1 MHQSAILI
9 AFSQEKKAAKAWVIY
24 RIQGGICTI
33 HMLYICTIEHTGAS
47 PNHVLQDVHVF
58 SQHWAKFSITPTTG
72 FLLENFVP
80 VKEALN
86 IGGKSHLD
94 TTS

>member
-1 MHQSAILI
+1 
-9 AFSQEKKAAKAWVIY
+9 
-24 RIQGGICTI
+24 
-33 HMLYICTIEHTGAS
+33 MLYICTIEHTGAS
-47 PNHVLQDVHVF
+47 PNHVLQDVYVF
-58 SQHWAKFSITPTTG
+58 SQHWAKFSIRPTTG
-72 FLLENFVP
+72 FLIENFVP